1 MSEGGTQDSGLVW
14 RASLGPQQDKVLE
27 LLDTH
32 GRRLHRLLARLTH
45 SEDATSDLMQ
55 ELFLRLSRSKG
66 LERARD
72 PYAYAWRA
80 AANLAFEWRRRRRI
94 KLQPLEEDTCED
106 ASQDRPL
113 GMVIQDEQ
121 VQRVLEA
128 TSQLDE
134 LARNVIVMRFVEQ
147 EPYEEIAARLGRDAA
162 YLRSLCSKTLIRLR
176 QLCGDQE
183 AGRTDKGGAS

>member
-1 MSEGGTQDSGLVW
+1 M
-14 RASLGPQQDKVLE
+14 SLGQQHDKVLE

-32 GRRLHRLLARLTH
+32 GRRLHQLLGRLTR

-55 ELFLRLSRSKG
+55 ELFLRLSLAKG

-80 AANLAFEWRRRRRI
+80 AANLAFEWRRRQRI
-94 KLQPLEEDTCED
+94 KPQLLEEDMCED
-106 ASQDRPL
+106 EPQGRPP
-113 GMVIQDEQ
+113 GKVIRDEQ

-147 EPYEEIAARLGRDAA
+147 EPYEEIAVRLGRDAA
-162 YLRSLCSKTLIRLR
+162 YLRSLCSKTLVRLR
-176 QLCGDQE
+176 QMCGDHE

>member
-1 MSEGGTQDSGLVW
+1 MY
-14 RASLGPQQDKVLE
+14 LGPQQGKVLE

-32 GRRLHRLLARLTH
+32 GRRLHRLLGRLTR

-80 AANLAFEWRRRRRI
+80 AANLAFEWRRRRKI
-94 KLQPLEEDTCED
+94 KLQPLGEDIRED
-106 ASQDRPL
+106 EPTDQPL
-113 GMVIQDEQ
+113 GKAIQDEQ

-128 TSQLDE
+128 TSRLDE
-134 LARNVIVMRFVEQ
+134 LSRNVIVMRFIEQ
-147 EPYEEIAARLGRDAA
+147 EPYEEIAARLGKDAA
-162 YLRSLCSKTLIRLR
+162 YLRSLCSKALARLR
-176 QLCGDQE
+176 QMCGDRE
-183 AGRTDKGGAS
+183 AGRADKGGAS

>member
-1 MSEGGTQDSGLVW
+1 MGQ
-14 RASLGPQQDKVLE
+14 QQDKVLE

-32 GRRLHRLLARLTH
+32 GRRLHRLLGRLTR

-80 AANLAFEWRRRRRI
+80 AANLAFEWRRQRKIR
-94 KLQPLEEDTCED
+94 LQPLEEDIRED
-106 ASQDRPL
+106 EPEDQPV
-113 GMVIQDEQ
+113 GKVIQDEQ

-128 TSQLDE
+128 TSRLDE

-162 YLRSLCSKTLIRLR
+162 YLRSLCSKTLVRLR
-176 QLCGDQE
+176 QMCGDYE